1 MKRFDRIFVVFLLGF
16 FSSLAPSAKAQGT
29 FTAATCNQ
37 ADVNALINGPAHKA
51 VNGDTI
57 NIPAGSCTWTSG
69 ISVPQGIGIS
79 IVGAG
84 QGVTII
90 KDQLSSGSLISMSPI
105 FGNSTSR
112 ISSMTLLPSLP
123 RTGYGQPIWI
133 TGTCTPSGCPNLR
146 IDHITAPSSWAGIGI
161 SDDTFAVVN
170 NMFGVADHNLVGDV
184 PPNSNGVVLI
194 NVGHGAWKGVP
205 GWGDN
210 SWASPDTFGTNQA
223 FYIENNTF
231 NYAVG
236 TDVDTYSAGGGGGRF
251 VCRFNK
257 FNNISNDS
265 NCTNH
270 GTDTGGRLRSGRQL
284 EFYGN
289 TASCASSCNSMV
301 GDRGGVSI
309 VFGNLL
315 TSGHVNNVHKVDAQR
330 RWRPDSPWGGCDGTQ
345 PWDTDDGTI
354 YYSGTI
360 GSVSSGS
367 GSNYIITDGSNPG
380 GFAPGGGKAYSFRDV
395 TKGFG
400 YEINASSA
408 GSFTVFASGYFGTTN
423 VPAGGDRYQILRAT
437 ACMDQPAR
445 GAGALITGNDG
456 YVPAIN
462 GFLSPV
468 LSATGNP
475 GPVNQVLD
483 PIYEFADSTSGGATM
498 NGGVAAGTALI
509 IANRDYYQESVN
521 QAAQTS
527 QTSPFNGTSGT
538 GHGTLANRPAT
549 CTTGVGYFATDQGNW
564 NTSGINF
571 PGQSFSQGQLFV
583 CAAPNTWA
591 LHYTP
596 YTYPHPL
603 ITGGTTTGGT
613 SPNPP
618 SSLQANVQ

>member
-1 MKRFDRIFVVFLLGF
+1 MGNTDKMHRSVNFLAVLF
-16 FSSLAPSAKAQGT
+16 FALLLFLAPSAKAQGT
-29 FTAATCNQ
+29 FTAASCSQ
-37 ADVNALINGPAHKA
+37 SDVNAVINGPTHKA

-57 NIPAGSCTWTSG
+57 KIPAGSCTWTSG
-69 ISVPQGIGIS
+69 ITVPIGIGIT

-90 KDQLSSGSLISMSPI
+90 TDQLSSGSLFTMSPI
-105 FGNSTSR
+105 YGSATSR
-112 ISSMTLLPSLP
+112 ISSMTLQPFLP
-123 RTGYGQPIWI
+123 RNGYGQPIGV
-133 TGTCTPSGCPNLR
+133 TGTCTVSGCPNLR

-170 NMFGVADHNLVGDV
+170 NMFGVADHNTVGDV
-184 PPNSNGVVLI
+184 QPASNGLVLI

-236 TDVDTYSAGGGGGRF
+236 TDVDTYTSGGGGGRF
-251 VCRFNK
+251 VCRFNT

-289 TASCASSCNSMV
+289 IASCASNCNSMV

-315 TSGHVNNVHKVDAQR
+315 TSGHVNNVHAVDAQR

-345 PWDTDDGTI
+345 PWDTNDGTI

-360 GSVSSGS
+360 GSVSGS
-367 GSNYIITDGSNPG
+367 NPNYIITDGSNPG

-408 GSFTVFASGYFGTTN
+408 GSFTVFASGYFGTN
-423 VPAGGDRYQILRAT
+423 VPAGGDSYQILRAT

-456 YVPAIN
+456 FVPAIN

-468 LSATGNP
+468 ISATGKP

-483 PIYEFADSTSGGATM
+483 PIYEFDDSTSGGATM
-498 NGGVAAGTALI
+498 KGGVAAGTNLI

-538 GHGTLANRPAT
+538 GHGTLANRP
-549 CTTGVGYFATDQGNW
+549 
-564 NTSGINF
+564 
-571 PGQSFSQGQLFV
+571 
-583 CAAPNTWA
+583 
-591 LHYTP
+591 
-596 YTYPHPL
+596 
-603 ITGGTTTGGT
+603 
-613 SPNPP
+613 
-618 SSLQANVQ
+618 